1 MQYSARLLTSLP
13 QVFRAASRPADEPKA
28 AERAPPVWIAWAYFS
43 VLGAIALALFV
54 LHAPRLE
61 GQIEVFIALALLS
74 VLSEHFP
81 IEIYGDTY
89 ISAGL
94 VSTLA
99 IIMLFGA
106 AGAVLVA
113 PLEAISGLVGRRPL
127 SYLVLT
133 NASLFIVVYWAA
145 AGAYG
150 LFAPVNPQE
159 VSWSLAPGAAAATVV
174 SFSLTALLLAVSAL
188 VRAGKPFSS
197 SWESHKWIAPHYAAF
212 GVIGLSIAA
221 ASIALGVPGIL
232 AFVTPA
238 LMMRWAMKQYVDK
251 TTENVQKLSEQNLAL
266 RAANVEIRRVSEE
279 LRETYDGTLEALVTA
294 LDARDQETKGHSVR
308 VARYMLTIASAFGVK
323 EGTQEWLDM
332 QRGALLHDVGK
343 IGVRDSILLK
353 PSKLDPDEWRVMMRH
368 PEIGYN
374 MLKEVR
380 FLEGAAEIV
389 LAHHE
394 RWDGKGY
401 PRGLRE
407 DEIPLGS
414 RIFSVVDTFD
424 SMTTNRP
431 YRKALTT
438 QEALKEILRCGGSQ
452 FDPLVVEAF
461 LDIYDD
467 WVRDRRKLI
476 EITVTH
482 N

>member
-1 MQYSARLLTSLP
+1 MQYSARLLTNLP
-13 QVFRAASRPADEPKA
+13 QAFRPAARPAPEAKTA
-28 AERAPPVWIAWAYFS
+28 AQSPPAWIAWGYFLI
-43 VLGAIALALFV
+43 LGALAVALFT
-54 LHAPRLE
+54 LQAPRLE
-61 GQIEVFIALALLS
+61 GSIEVLIALAVLS
-74 VLSEHFP
+74 VLSDRFP

-89 ISAGL
+89 ISVGF
-94 VSTLA
+94 VFTLA

-106 AGAVLVA
+106 PGAVLVA
-113 PLEAISGLVGRRPL
+113 PLEAVSGLVGRRRL

-133 NASLFIVVYWAA
+133 NAALFVVVYWAA
-145 AGAYG
+145 ASAYG
-150 LFAPVNPQE
+150 IFAPVSPQS
-159 VSWSLAPGAAAATVV
+159 VSLALIPGAAAATVV
-174 SFSLTALLLAVSAL
+174 SFSLTAFLLAISAL
-188 VRAGKPFSS
+188 VRTGKPLAA
-197 SWESHKWIAPHYAAF
+197 SWDSHKWIAPHYAAL
-212 GVIGLSIAA
+212 GLIGLSLAA
-221 ASIALGVPGIL
+221 ASIALGVPGII

-353 PSKLDPDEWRVMMRH
+353 PSKLDSDEWRVMMRH

-467 WVRDRRKLI
+467 WVRDRQKLI